1 MSVPQ
6 RIAIT
11 GASGLI
17 GTALVGHL
25 KSEGHTVQRFV
36 RRPVVAPDE
45 IQWDPKTGYVDI
57 EALRGVDAIIHL
69 AGVGVGDKRWSKKYK
84 SEILNSRLLG
94 TTAIAHAV
102 NEVKAQI
109 LNSRLLGTEAIAK
122 AVAEV
127 KPQVFIS
134 ASAIGWYGESGNR
147 AVVESDRVG
156 DDFLAA
162 VCREWEGAADLV
174 TDVRTVKIRTGLVLD
189 PTGGALG
196 KMLPLFR
203 FGLGG
208 KLGNGKQWWSWIT
221 LHDVIRAITFLLE
234 NKVSGPVNLT
244 SPNPVTNQE
253 FTSALARAMHRP
265 ALFPAPAIALKVA
278 LGGFS
283 SEILGSKKVAPQV
296 LTDAGFTWDY
306 PHITNALTALIQE

>member
-25 KSEGHTVQRFV
+25 KAEGHTVQRLV
-36 RRPVVAPDE
+36 RRTPVGADE
-45 IQWDPKTGYVDI
+45 VQWDPQTGFVDL
-57 EALRGVDAIIHL
+57 EPLRGVDAIIHL
-69 AGVGVGDKRWSKKYK
+69 AGVGVGDKRWNKKYK

-102 NEVKAQI
+102 
-109 LNSRLLGTEAIAK
+109 
-122 AVAEV
+122 AEL

-147 AVVESDRVG
+147 AVVETDRAG
-156 DDFLAA
+156 DD
-162 VCREWEGAADLV
+162 ADLAG
-174 TDVRTVKIRTGLVLD
+174 DVRTVKIRTGLVLD

-203 FGLGG
+203 LGLGG

-221 LHDVIRAITFLLE
+221 LHDQIRAIVFALE
-234 NKVSGPVNLT
+234 NQISGPVNLT
-244 SPNPVTNQE
+244 APNPVTNQE
-253 FTSALARAMHRP
+253 FTAALARAMHRP
-265 ALFPAPAIALKVA
+265 ALFPAPAIALKIA

-283 SEILGSKKVAPQV
+283 SEVLGSKRVIPHV
-296 LTDAGFTWDY
+296 LQEAGFTWDY
-306 PHITNALTALIQE
+306 PHISEALAQLIED

>member
-1 MSVPQ
+1 MSLPQ

-57 EALRGVDAIIHL
+57 EALRGVDAVIHL
-69 AGVGVGDKRWSKKYK
+69 AGVGVGDKRWSNKYK
-84 SEILNSRLLG
+84 AEILNSRLLG
-94 TTAIAHAV
+94 TTAIARAV
-102 NEVKAQI
+102 
-109 LNSRLLGTEAIAK
+109 S
-122 AVAEV
+122 EV

-162 VCREWEGAADLV
+162 VCREWEAAADLAQG
-174 TDVRTVKIRTGLVLD
+174 VRTVKIRTGLVLD

-203 FGLGG
+203 LGLGG

-221 LHDVIRAITFLLE
+221 LHDVIRAISFLLE
-234 NKVSGPVNLT
+234 KKIEGPVNLT

-265 ALFPAPAIALKVA
+265 ALFPAPAICLKIA

-283 SEILGSKKVAPQV
+283 SEILGSKKVMPQE
-296 LTDAGFTWDY
+296 LTNAGFTWDY
-306 PHITNALTALIQE
+306 PHITNALTALIEE